1 MQRQMPDPGVNLA
14 AQTLQ
19 ALFAIEAPGIPV
31 DASLVSSL
39 PPAVAARLFNQNSD
53 GMHMWNPAIMSS
65 RDIQTILAGLPT
77 GVVLSADS
85 RQAIYTAWD
94 RVGAIR
100 LSEYARIVD
109 LYTGLPDA
117 PGRVRKADMGGELRM
132 IHAWESFVDSAAT
145 QWDEFRWGP
154 AVLEAFQSGLVVMG
168 SSKLLTLCGVAG
180 ATAMVSF
187 PYIIPAI
194 IGVYMLK
201 KLSDLP
207 AHLLNERR
215 KGLMAS
221 YVGRVQPYHDL

>member
-1 MQRQMPDPGVNLA
+1 
-14 AQTLQ
+14 
-19 ALFAIEAPGIPV
+19 
-31 DASLVSSL
+31 
-39 PPAVAARLFNQNSD
+39 
-53 GMHMWNPAIMSS
+53 MWNPAIMSS
-65 RDIQTILAGLPT
+65 RDIQTILDGLPT
-77 GVVLSADS
+77 GVVLSPES

-100 LSEYARIVD
+100 MSEYARIVD

-117 PGRVRKADMGGELRM
+117 PGRVRKADMEGNLRM

-215 KGLMAS
+215 KGLMAA
-221 YVGRVQPYHDL
+221 YGGRDKVFHELGV

>member
-1 MQRQMPDPGVNLA
+1 
-14 AQTLQ
+14 
-19 ALFAIEAPGIPV
+19 
-31 DASLVSSL
+31 
-39 PPAVAARLFNQNSD
+39 
-53 GMHMWNPAIMSS
+53 MWNPAIMSS
-65 RDIQTILAGLPT
+65 RDIQTILASLPT
-77 GVVLSADS
+77 GVSADS
-85 RQAIYTAWD
+85 HQAIYTAWD

-201 KLSDLP
+201 KLYYLP
-207 AHLLNERR
+207 AHILNERR
-215 KGLMAS
+215 KGMMAS
-221 YVGRVQPYHDL
+221 YQGRIQSYHDLT